1 MVREAKR
8 RKSEWAKGRGG
19 VWANG
24 SGSRRS
30 VWAPWWL
37 GKLFGEGTHG
47 TYATHGTNV
56 SEGLRMLLAVL
67 CRRHTPSRPYAPA
80 AAGPI
85 RRFGACSCLSRH
97 LGLVCHLSWA
107 ELQATPVAGG
117 EVFRR
122 RTRTLTFMDWVPAP
136 LNVPRTGAA
145 SLASRP
151 KETAICCSPHQQL
164 LVGSKATQV

>member
-1 MVREAKR
+1 MGYRYFM
-8 RKSEWAKGRGG
+8 
-19 VWANG
+19 N
-24 SGSRRS
+24 
-30 VWAPWWL
+30 
-37 GKLFGEGTHG
+37 
-47 TYATHGTNV
+47 
-56 SEGLRMLLAVL
+56 LAVKRAEEQEL
-67 CRRHTPSRPYAPA
+67 LPTAQSSRAFRKIARFAPA

-122 RTRTLTFMDWVPAP
+122 RTRTLTFIDWVPAP